1 MATTSEGTA
10 TRESAIANA
19 ASLRQQM
26 NQILCEISEGKFSID
41 SIFEIDGNAALNQ
54 LYVLKI
60 LEKFAGIGKVRARSG
75 LDVLKIS
82 HKCRFSSLESRQRE
96 ALIKEFAQ

>member
-10 TRESAIANA
+10 TRDLAIASA
-19 ASLRQQM
+19 ASMRQQM
-26 NQILCEISEGKFSID
+26 DQILREISEGKFSID
-41 SIFEIDGNAALNQ
+41 SIFKTDGNAALNQ

-60 LEKFAGIGKVRARSG
+60 LERFASIGKVRARSG
-75 LDVLKIS
+75 LDALKIS

>member
-10 TRESAIANA
+10 TRDLAIAGA
-19 ASLRQQM
+19 ASMRQQM
-26 NQILCEISEGKFSID
+26 DQILREISEGKFSID
-41 SIFEIDGNAALNQ
+41 SIFKTDGNAALNQ

-60 LEKFAGIGKVRARSG
+60 LERFASIGKVRARSG
-75 LDVLKIS
+75 LDALKIS